1 MTKDY
6 YYGGEVPARHHH
18 DGRLRERNNAGNPS
32 SHNNGSRQHQ
42 PQTVVHDVHQTSPF
56 TTTVRPLFLAL
67 LLLTV
72 VVSLMFAATTP
83 TTNRKPFDPRTMK
96 KQLGG
101 ETETPTNVTATATTT
116 INNNNTR
123 SVAAMHKI
131 YNEWSE
137 RSSIYA
143 QTNKQCVG
151 DGLFLVPQHKL
162 GVCFLPKVATTNWK
176 FLALRLLG
184 NHPDDICGCTDN
196 EWGCLGGQ
204 INYHRRKEWQG
215 GYFAKDIPRES
226 LEGMMMAAGDSDNH
240 HNNNWTFVTMIREP
254 WKRVVSSFWEDH
266 KKSIHP
272 DDYIKG
278 TKSPELQ
285 KLFLGYLNSE
295 PTCHSHAMTH
305 YCGLSELEYDHVVD
319 LDDGFEQLSQV
330 LPSELMT
337 RGWEKCTKGNVP
349 SFYDSKINSPHHGT
363 ANSSFW
369 TYQLC
374 TEEAIAQVQRNY
386 SADFDL
392 YQKHFPG
399 KKSGCVPDDRPFFN

>member
-1 MTKDY
+1 M
-6 YYGGEVPARHHH
+6 
-18 DGRLRERNNAGNPS
+18 
-32 SHNNGSRQHQ
+32 
-42 PQTVVHDVHQTSPF
+42 
-56 TTTVRPLFLAL
+56 
-67 LLLTV
+67 
-72 VVSLMFAATTP
+72 VSLMFVATATTNLKQFDLMTKQQQP
-83 TTNRKPFDPRTMK
+83 GEKEKPTNRRH
-96 KQLGG
+96 
-101 ETETPTNVTATATTT
+101 TTT
-116 INNNNTR
+116 INNR
-123 SVAAMHKI
+123 SAAVNKI

-151 DGLFLVPQHKL
+151 DGLFLVPEHKI
-162 GVCFLPKVATTNWK
+162 GICFLPKVATTNWK

-184 NHPDDICGCTDN
+184 NHPDDICGCTEN

-204 INYHRRKEWQG
+204 INNHRGKEWQG
-215 GYFAKDIPRES
+215 GCFAKDIPRES
-226 LEGMMMAAGDSDNH
+226 LLLEGMMIDGDK
-240 HNNNWTFVTMIREP
+240 NNWTFVTMIREP

-266 KKSIHP
+266 KKRINP
-272 DDYIKG
+272 AAYIKG

-285 KLFLGYLNSE
+285 KLFRDYLNSE

-319 LDDGFEQLSQV
+319 LDDGFEQLSKV

-349 SFYDSKINSPHHGT
+349 SFYESKINSPHHGT

-386 SADFDL
+386 SADFEL

-399 KKSGCVPDDRPFFN
+399 KKSGCALDDRPFFN